1 MRTVEFRSRT
11 SASAEA
17 LFALYAD
24 PDGLSKLT
32 DPADGVV
39 LSRSEGAMRE
49 GFEVT
54 VAVPVGPL
62 RARWTSVITAWDPPR
77 SFTDEALRSPFALWR
92 HRHGVEA
99 ATDGAWLVDRVD
111 YALPMGPLGELVAGW
126 FVRAKFDDLFR
137 RRHRKHAAMA
147 GGRVVEGHGA

>member
-1 MRTVEFRSRT
+1 MKTVEFRSRT

-17 LFALYAD
+17 LFALFAD

-39 LSRSEGAMRE
+39 LSRSEGAMRQ

-62 RARWTSVITAWDPPR
+62 RARWTSVITEWSPP
-77 SFTDEALRSPFALWR
+77 SHFTDEALRSPFSHWR

-99 ATDGAWLVDRVD
+99 CDGGAWLVDRVD

-126 FVRAKFDDLFR
+126 FVRRKFDDLFR
-137 RRHRKHAAMA
+137 RRHRRHAALA
-147 GGRVVEGHGA
+147 GAEVLSGHGV

>member
-17 LFALYAD
+17 LFARDAD

-32 DPADGVV
+32 DPTDGVV
-39 LSRSEGAMRE
+39 IARSEGAMRE

-54 VAVPVGPL
+54 
-62 RARWTSVITAWDPPR
+62 
-77 SFTDEALRSPFALWR
+77 
-92 HRHGVEA
+92 
-99 ATDGAWLVDRVD
+99 
-111 YALPMGPLGELVAGW
+111 VAGW

-137 RRHRKHAAMA
+137 RRHRKHAALA